1 MIPQPKFTPTNNLFG
16 SKTETLTRGKEEIRD
31 EVQKELD
38 DKIYELPGELL
49 NLELGDALA
58 NILGAEAED
67 ILDKNFVNKKK
78 LEDEALENIKEEYG
92 FKEIKDPID
101 EASVPHQL
109 DFFYCGSNENFVQTC
124 KFLSL
129 NNENREFIAFL
140 ISDTGQNIMTNNSL
154 SITLN
159 LNILSTRIS
168 TQMKIFIAFFYLN
181 RTKKRE
187 KSQNVSHAI
196 IALKNMSK
204 NICLPFQ

>member
-16 SKTETLTRGKEEIRD
+16 SKTETLTREKEEIRD

-78 LEDEALENIKEEYG
+78 LEDEALENMKEEYG
-92 FKEIKDPID
+92 FEEIKDAID

-109 DFFYCGSNENFVQTC
+109 DFFYCGSNEKFVQTC

-159 LNILSTRIS
+159 LNIFSFS
-168 TQMKIFIAFFYLN
+168 FNKKN
-181 RTKKRE
+181 R
-187 KSQNVSHAI
+187 NY
-196 IALKNMSK
+196 
-204 NICLPFQ
+204 

>member
-16 SKTETLTRGKEEIRD
+16 SKTETLTREKEEIRD

-109 DFFYCGSNENFVQTC
+109 DFFYCGSNEKFVQTC

-159 LNILSTRIS
+159 LNIFSFS
-168 TQMKIFIAFFYLN
+168 FNKKN
-181 RTKKRE
+181 R
-187 KSQNVSHAI
+187 NY
-196 IALKNMSK
+196 
-204 NICLPFQ
+204 